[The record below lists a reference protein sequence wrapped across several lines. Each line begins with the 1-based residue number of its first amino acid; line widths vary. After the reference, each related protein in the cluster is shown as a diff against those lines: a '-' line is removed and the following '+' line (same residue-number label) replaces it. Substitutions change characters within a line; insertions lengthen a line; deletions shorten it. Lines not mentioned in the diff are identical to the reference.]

1 MNKTKTTISKKGNSN
16 KTKSDIDQN
25 QQTKTTLNFSET
37 MKNYLQT
44 SLTTKYIKLI
54 STDESEF
61 IIPVKVAECSGKIKA
76 LLKEYE
82 LEHMMKEVNI
92 VTDREKNRS
101 TNNLV
106 NVKDK
111 EIEKMFMSTINSKFD
126 NGNAILSIRINY
138 RSEVV
143 EILVDYLN
151 YKYYYENINIPDNMK
166 NTPSFDFGSEFGIEL
181 LNASNEYI
189 C

>member
-16 KTKSDIDQN
+16 KTKSDIDLN

-44 SLTTKYIKLI
+44 SLSTKYLKLLSI
-54 STDESEF
+54 DESEF
-61 IIPVKVAECSGKIKA
+61 IIPIKVAECSGKIKA

-82 LEHMMKEVNI
+82 LENMMKEVNI
-92 VTDREKNRS
+92 VTDRDKRS

-106 NVKDK
+106 YLKDK

-143 EILVDYLN
+143 EVLVDYLN

-166 NTPSFDFGSEFGIEL
+166 NAPHFDFGSELGIEL